1 MIWYIQDFAETEDA
15 YYEDTM
21 DQDYDT
27 AWENYEAEDTIEE
40 TYYQADDLQDYDGAM
55 EEAYGAYLDTR
66 RQFANLRAARGYY
79 PVVALAADAAGGGA
93 PS

>member
-1 MIWYIQDFAETEDA
+1 
-15 YYEDTM
+15 M

-40 TYYQADDLQDYDGAM
+40 TYYQADDLQDYDGAMEEAYGDGAM